1 MTRGDFPVGGSP
13 EAVAEWFGFASVAE
27 LEASHVRSA
36 EEMTAGTI
44 AEELAEAE
52 AEAEPDDTD
61 PWAAEYDLEPEAG
74 L

>member
-27 LEASHVRSA
+27 LEASHARA
-36 EEMTAGTI
+36 AKEMTAGTI

-52 AEAEPDDTD
+52 AAWNEAD
-61 PWAAEYDLEPEAG
+61 PRAAEYDVEPEAEI
-74 L
+74 